1 MKTSNI
7 IWIVVLALVILGGW
21 YLYSAQTVSAPV
33 APLVETKTT
42 TGTNAGANV
51 SAPTAASSAPMSAT
65 VKYTANGFSPDPVT
79 IKQGGTVTFVSM
91 DGSPMWVASNAHP
104 SHLQYDGTSRAQHC
118 PNTAGTAFDQCA
130 SGKSYSFKF
139 LKIGDWNYHNHVN
152 ADDGGTIM
160 VVQ

>member
-1 MKTSNI
+1 MNKSISI
-7 IWIVVLALVILGGW
+7 ILSVVAVIIIISGW
-21 YLYSAQTVSAPV
+21 YLFSTPRATAPVSTITPIEQSTTNTAQAPV
-33 APLVETKTT
+33 A
-42 TGTNAGANV
+42 
-51 SAPTAASSAPMSAT
+51 SSTEVPVVAT
-65 VKYTANGFSPDPVT
+65 VKYTANGFSPDPIT
-79 IKQGGTVTFVSM
+79 IKQGGTVTFESV

-118 PNTAGTAFDQCA
+118 PNAAGAAFDQCA

-139 LKIGDWNYHNHVN
+139 LKVGDWNYHNHVN